1 MQRAKPASW
10 APVVAGMMLS
20 AALVAGCNGDGSS
33 SALPTEPPSSAASNP
48 GASTNS
54 GTAGNDVTP
63 VQNSAV
69 TLSWQPPTENTNG
82 TALTDLSGYVINYGT
97 QSGYYTSSITVT
109 NPGIATYVVD
119 NLSPGTY
126 YFSVTAM
133 ASDGTVSPPSPEISA
148 TVE

>member
-1 MQRAKPASW
+1 MI
-10 APVVAGMMLS
+10 LC

-33 SALPTEPPSSAASNP
+33 SDPSADSPSS
-48 GASTNS
+48 GSTNS
-54 GTAGNDVTP
+54 GAAGNVTP

-82 TALTDLSGYVINYGT
+82 SALTDLSGYVINYGT
-97 QSGYYTSSITVT
+97 QSGSYTSSITVT
-109 NPGIATYVVD
+109 NPGLATYVVD

-126 YFSVTAM
+126 YFSVTAT
-133 ASDGTVSPPSPEISA
+133 ASDGTVSPPSPEVSA